1 MLKSKKKIYLCDIIL
16 ISNQNTHIMSNEK
29 SIKPANGYLM
39 FVLVLVLFIG
49 GIVTTVKYENP
60 AWLIATAV
68 AFISIF
74 GFILV
79 NPNSS
84 KVILLFG
91 KYIGTIKTNGL
102 YWANPLY
109 KKRTI
114 SLRASNFDSER
125 LKVNDKLGNPIM
137 ISTILVWR
145 VTDTHK
151 AAFDVDNYENFVRV
165 QTDAAVRKLASMYP
179 YDNFADEGTE
189 EDITLRSSVN
199 EVSEALEKEVEE
211 RLSIAGIE
219 VLEARIGYLAYAQ
232 EIANAML
239 KRQQATAIVAARH
252 KIVEGAVSMVEM
264 ALEELGKKNIVDLDD
279 ERKAAMVSNLMVIL
293 CGDKDAS
300 PVLNTGTLSH

>member
-1 MLKSKKKIYLCDIIL
+1 MESEKI
-16 ISNQNTHIMSNEK
+16 
-29 SIKPANGYLM
+29 IKPANGYLM
-39 FVLVLVLFIG
+39 LSIFFILFFGSIITAIKLEHPVFLIITFIAIVL
-49 GIVTTVKYENP
+49 
-60 AWLIATAV
+60 
-68 AFISIF
+68 SF

-79 NPNSS
+79 NPNTS

-91 KYIGTIKTNGL
+91 KYIGTIKQNGL
-102 YWANPLY
+102 YWANPFY
-109 KKRTI
+109 SKKKI

-125 LKVNDKLGNPIM
+125 LKVNDKLGNPVM

-145 VTDTHK
+145 VTDTYK

-179 YDNFADEGTE
+179 YDNFADEGHE

-199 EVSEALEKEVEE
+199 EVSETLEKELEE
-211 RLSIAGIE
+211 RLAIAGIE

-252 KIVEGAVSMVEM
+252 KIVQGAVSMVEM
-264 ALEELGKKNIVDLDD
+264 ALEELSKKEIVDLDE
-279 ERKAAMVSNLMVIL
+279 ERKAAMVSNLMIVL

-300 PVLNTGTLSH
+300 PVVNTGTLNH

>member
-1 MLKSKKKIYLCDIIL
+1 M
-16 ISNQNTHIMSNEK
+16 TNEK
-29 SIKPANGYLM
+29 TIQPINGYL
-39 FVLVLVLFIG
+39 VLLLSLIAIIG
-49 GIVTTVKYENP
+49 GITLFFKAHHILAIV
-60 AWLIATAV
+60 AILIG
-68 AFISIF
+68 IILGS
-74 GFILV
+74 GFVLV

-84 KVILLFG
+84 RVLLLFG
-91 KYIGTIKTNGL
+91 KYVGTIKSNGL
-102 YWANPLY
+102 FWTNPLY
-109 KKRTI
+109 SKKKI

-145 VTDTHK
+145 VTDTYK
-151 AAFDVDNYENFVRV
+151 AAFEVDDYQNFVRV

-179 YDNFADEGTE
+179 YDNFADEGLD

-199 EVSEALEKEVEE
+199 EVSEALEKEIQE
-211 RLSIAGIE
+211 RLAMAGIE

-264 ALEELGKKNIVDLDD
+264 ALAELNKNDVVALDE
-279 ERKAAMVSNLMVIL
+279 ERKAAMVSNLMVVL
-293 CGDKDAS
+293 CSDKDAS
-300 PVLNTGTLSH
+300 PVVNTGTLNH

>member
-1 MLKSKKKIYLCDIIL
+1 MKAEKI
-16 ISNQNTHIMSNEK
+16 
-29 SIKPANGYLM
+29 IKPANGYLM
-39 FVLVLVLFIG
+39 FVITLILFFGGVALSVIQETIVYLILSLVGFIG
-49 GIVTTVKYENP
+49 
-60 AWLIATAV
+60 
-68 AFISIF
+68 FF

-79 NPNSS
+79 NPNAS

-91 KYIGTIKTNGL
+91 KYVGTIKANGL
-102 YWANPLY
+102 FWANPLY
-109 KKRTI
+109 RKKSI

-145 VTDTHK
+145 VTNTYK

-179 YDNFADEGTE
+179 YDNFADEGHA

-199 EVSEALEKEVEE
+199 EVSEALEKEIDE
-211 RLSIAGIE
+211 RLTIAGIE
-219 VLEARIGYLAYAQ
+219 VLEARIGYLAYAN
-232 EIANAML
+232 EIASAML

-264 ALEELGKKNIVDLDD
+264 AINELSRKQIIELDD

-293 CGDKDAS
+293 CGDKEAS
-300 PVLNTGTLSH
+300 PVVNAGTLSH

>member
-1 MLKSKKKIYLCDIIL
+1 MKEEKIIV
-16 ISNQNTHIMSNEK
+16 
-29 SIKPANGYLM
+29 PANGYLM
-39 FVLVLVLFIG
+39 LFVFLVMFIG
-49 GIVTTVKYENP
+49 SVATIISFKTPWP
-60 AWLIATAV
+60 ALSLFFSLILL
-68 AFISIF
+68 F
-74 GFILV
+74 GFIMV
-79 NPNSS
+79 QPNGSR
-84 KVILLFG
+84 VLLLFG
-91 KYIGTIKTNGL
+91 KYVGTIKKNGF
-102 YWANPLY
+102 YWVNPFFT
-109 KKRTI
+109 KKKI

-145 VTDTHK
+145 VQNTYK

-179 YDNFADEGTE
+179 YDNFADEGHD

-199 EVSEALEKEVEE
+199 EVSEALEREIDE

-264 ALEELGKKNIVDLDD
+264 AIKELNKNDIVDLDE
-279 ERKAAMVSNLMVIL
+279 ERKAAMVSNLMVVL
-293 CGDKDAS
+293 CGDKEAA
-300 PVLNTGTLSH
+300 PVVNTGTLSH

>member
-1 MLKSKKKIYLCDIIL
+1 MNQEKIIKPINGYFILAITIALIVGSIYLTFTTENPEYALFLILAIIL
-16 ISNQNTHIMSNEK
+16 FK
-29 SIKPANGYLM
+29 G
-39 FVLVLVLFIG
+39 FV
-49 GIVTTVKYENP
+49 
-60 AWLIATAV
+60 
-68 AFISIF
+68 
-74 GFILV
+74 LV
-79 NPNSS
+79 NPNNSR
-84 KVILLFG
+84 VLLLFG
-91 KYIGTIKTNGL
+91 KYIGSIKSNGL
-102 YWANPLY
+102 FWVNPLY
-109 KKRTI
+109 SRRTV

-125 LKVNDKLGNPIM
+125 LKVNDKLGNPVM

-145 VTDTHK
+145 VTNTYK
-151 AAFDVDNYENFVRV
+151 ASFDVDNYENFVRV

-179 YDNFADEGTE
+179 YDNFADEGHV

-199 EVSEALEKEVEE
+199 EVSEALEKEIDE

-232 EIANAML
+232 EIASAML

-264 ALEELGKKNIVDLDD
+264 ALDELGKKNIVDLDD

-300 PVLNTGTLSH
+300 PVLNTGTLNQ

>member
-1 MLKSKKKIYLCDIIL
+1 MKEEKI
-16 ISNQNTHIMSNEK
+16 IS
-29 SIKPANGYLM
+29 PANGYLM
-39 FVLVLVLFIG
+39 LFVFLVLFFGSIATA
-49 GIVTTVKYENP
+49 ITTENP
-60 AWLIATAV
+60 AYIAVVVIAL
-68 AFISIF
+68 FIAP
-74 GFILV
+74 GFIMV
-79 NPNSS
+79 QPNGSR
-84 KVILLFG
+84 VLLLFG
-91 KYIGTIKTNGL
+91 KYVGTIKENGFYWTNPF
-102 YWANPLY
+102 YT
-109 KKRTI
+109 KKKI

-125 LKVNDKLGNPIM
+125 LKVNDKLGNPVM

-145 VTDTHK
+145 VQNTYK

-179 YDNFADEGTE
+179 YDNFADEGLD
-189 EDITLRSSVN
+189 EDITLRSSLN
-199 EVSEALEKEVEE
+199 EVSVALEKEIDE

-264 ALEELGKKNIVDLDD
+264 ALDELSKKDIVHLDD
-279 ERKAAMVSNLMVIL
+279 ERKAAMVSNLMVVL

-300 PVLNTGTLSH
+300 PIVNAGTLNM

>member
-1 MLKSKKKIYLCDIIL
+1 MK
-16 ISNQNTHIMSNEK
+16 TEK
-29 SIKPANGYLM
+29 TIKPANGYLM
-39 FVLVLVLFIG
+39 LLVVLILLVG
-49 GIVTTVKYENP
+49 GIVMTVNKDTPVYLLVS
-60 AWLIATAV
+60 LIG
-68 AFISIF
+68 FFGLF

-79 NPNSS
+79 NPNTS

-91 KYIGTIKTNGL
+91 KYVGTIKDNGL
-102 YWANPLY
+102 FWANPLY
-109 KKRTI
+109 KKKTV

-145 VTDTHK
+145 VTNTYK

-179 YDNFADEGTE
+179 YDNFADEGHD

-199 EVSEALEKEVEE
+199 EVSEALEKEIDE

-232 EIANAML
+232 EIASAML

-252 KIVEGAVSMVEM
+252 KIVQGAVEMVEM
-264 ALEELGKKNIVDLDD
+264 ALEELNKREIVQLDE
-279 ERKAAMVSNLMVIL
+279 ERKAAMVSNLLVIL
-293 CGDKDAS
+293 CGDKEAS

>member
-1 MLKSKKKIYLCDIIL
+1 MEAEKI
-16 ISNQNTHIMSNEK
+16 
-29 SIKPANGYLM
+29 IKPANGYLM
-39 FVLVLVLFIG
+39 LVIVLVLFIG
-49 GIVTTVKYENP
+49 SIVLAIQGENPIYLIVT
-60 AWLIATAV
+60 AV
-68 AFISIF
+68 SFLGLF

-79 NPNSS
+79 NPNTS

-91 KYIGTIKTNGL
+91 KYVGTIKKNGL
-102 YWANPLY
+102 YWANPFY
-109 KKRTI
+109 TKKKI

-125 LKVNDKLGNPIM
+125 LKVNDKLGNPVM

-145 VTDTHK
+145 VTNTYK

-179 YDNFADEGTE
+179 YDNFADEGVD

-199 EVSEALEKEVEE
+199 EVSDALEKELEE
-211 RLSIAGIE
+211 RLAIAGIE

-232 EIANAML
+232 EIASAML

-264 ALEELGKKNIVDLDD
+264 ALEELGKKEIVELDE

-293 CGDKDAS
+293 CGDKEAS
-300 PVLNTGTLSH
+300 PVVNAGTLNQ

>member
-1 MLKSKKKIYLCDIIL
+1 MESEKI
-16 ISNQNTHIMSNEK
+16 
-29 SIKPANGYLM
+29 IKPANGYLM
-39 FVLVLVLFIG
+39 L
-49 GIVTTVKYENP
+49 IVFFLSFFGSIAAAIKYENP
-60 AWLIATAV
+60 VFLIIT
-68 AFISIF
+68 FIALVLSF

-79 NPNSS
+79 NPNTS
-84 KVILLFG
+84 KVVLLFG
-91 KYIGTIKTNGL
+91 KYIGTIKQNGL
-102 YWANPLY
+102 YWANPFY
-109 KKRTI
+109 TKRKI

-125 LKVNDKLGNPIM
+125 LKVNDKLGNPVM

-145 VTDTHK
+145 VTDTYK
-151 AAFDVDNYENFVRV
+151 SAFDVDNYENFVRV

-179 YDNFADEGTE
+179 YDNFADEGHE

-199 EVSEALEKEVEE
+199 EVSETLEKELEE
-211 RLSIAGIE
+211 RLAIAGIE

-239 KRQQATAIVAARH
+239 KRQQATAIVSARH

-264 ALEELGKKNIVDLDD
+264 ALEELNKKDIVDLDE

-300 PVLNTGTLSH
+300 PVLNTGTLNH